1 MVRDIRKLKKLIE
14 EGEKE
19 KELPV
24 EKEEEFE
31 APSVEAILE
40 RLKKRYKEEGILRE
54 EEMPS
59 ERPAEFKEM
68 IESEETTVPG
78 KKIYGGVE
86 DLLRSENKFIKQLAK
101 LSITFKSIYES
112 ILSRFLSTP
121 FAQRMV
127 FYLDSAHMGFTVEQ
141 YMSIVFAVTI
151 LVFSL
156 FTVFGLFLAILG
168 AVSLPVYFLGMFI
181 SFLLPL
187 GIGMLLPSSKA
198 NARAREIERE
208 LPFALRHLATEIR
221 AGVGIVASLESVA
234 ESDYGALSDE
244 VARIVS
250 DIRKGSTTEAAI
262 QSAIDRAISPGF
274 RRALMNF
281 LRALRTGGSLS
292 RIMDKIAEDTSFE
305 LRMRIRDFVGKLD
318 MVGLIF
324 MMVGVVLP
332 LMISIL
338 GAIGAANPMLPM
350 AFINTGIVIA
360 IYIACAMLIVVIIW
374 FIKLIQPT

>member
-1 MVRDIRKLKKLIE
+1 MVDIKKLKKLIE
-14 EGEKE
+14 EEK
-19 KELPV
+19 KV
-24 EKEEEFE
+24 EEPIVKKEEEFE

-40 RLKKRYKEEGILRE
+40 RLKKKYKEEGVLRE
-54 EEMPS
+54 EELPS
-59 ERPAEFKEM
+59 ERPVEYKEM
-68 IESEETTVPG
+68 VESEETALPE
-78 KKIYGGVE
+78 KRIYGSVE
-86 DLLRSENKFIKQLAK
+86 DLLKSENKLIKQLAG
-101 LSITFKSIYES
+101 LSIKLKSIYES
-112 ILSRFLSTP
+112 LLSKFLTTP
-121 FAQRMV
+121 FAQRMA
-127 FYLDSAHMGFTVEQ
+127 FYLDSANMGFTVEQ
-141 YMSIVFAVTI
+141 YMSIVFAVAI

-156 FTVFGLFLAILG
+156 FTMFGLFLTIVGILP
-168 AVSLPVYFLGMFI
+168 LPLFLVGMI
-181 SFLLPL
+181 LSFALPL

-244 VARIVS
+244 MFRIVS
-250 DIRKGSTTEAAI
+250 DVRKGSTTEAAI
-262 QSAIDRAISPGF
+262 QKAIDRSISPGF

-292 RIMDKIAEDTSFE
+292 GIIDKIAEDTSFE
-305 LRMRIRDFVGKLD
+305 LRMKIRDFVGKLD

-332 LMISIL
+332 LMISVL

-350 AFINTGIVIA
+350 AFINTGVVIAVYLACAVLIVI
-360 IYIACAMLIVVIIW
+360 IIW

>member
-14 EGEKE
+14 GGEKE
-19 KELPV
+19 EELPV
-24 EKEEEFE
+24 TKEEFE

-40 RLKKRYKEEGILRE
+40 RLKKKYKEEGILRE

-68 IESEETTVPG
+68 IESEEGVVPG
-78 KKIYGGVE
+78 KKIYGSVE
-86 DLLRSENKFIKQLAK
+86 DLLKSENKIIKQLAR
-101 LSITFKSIYES
+101 LSISFQSIYES
-112 ILSRFLSTP
+112 LLSKFLSTP
-121 FAQRMV
+121 FAQRMA
-127 FYLDSAHMGFTVEQ
+127 FYLDSANMGFTVEQ

-156 FTVFGLFLAILG
+156 FTVLGLFLTIVGIL
-168 AVSLPVYFLGMFI
+168 ALPIYFIGMLL
-181 SFLLPL
+181 SFMLPL

-244 VARIVS
+244 MSRIVS
-250 DIRKGSTTEAAI
+250 DIRKGNTTEAAI
-262 QSAIDRAISPGF
+262 QKAIDRTISPGF

-292 RIMDKIAEDTSFE
+292 GIIDKIAEDTSFE

-350 AFINTGIVIA
+350 AFIHTGLVIA
-360 IYIACAMLIVVIIW
+360 VYVACAMLIVIIIW